1 MTTLEKLAKHYNAT
15 VRVNEQSNR
24 KFVELQTQQHTYFV
38 IDNDITDENTLL
50 VATERHNDFLKI
62 KNNRHT
68 IDKLITMFDSHFKSV
83 NCKSRSAP
91 TKKAVELFGEL
102 YAY

>member
-1 MTTLEKLAKHYNAT
+1 MTTLEKLAKYYNTT

-24 KFVELQTQQHTYFV
+24 KFVELQTQKHTYFV
-38 IDNDITDENTLL
+38 IDNDMTDENTLL
-50 VATERHNDFLKI
+50 VATERHNDFQKI
-62 KNNRHT
+62 TNNRHT
-68 IDKLITMFDSHFKSV
+68 IDKLINMFDSHFKV
-83 NCKSRSAP
+83 VEQSRSAP